1 MTSRETVLASR
12 LVADGRNRRR
22 RLGLRYGS
30 ADLSAGRQPA
40 RSHSSRHARRGGS
53 GGLHAAALRVRRRL
67 FRLEPD
73 QQHQQL
79 VPPQVHADRN
89 ADTDETGHDDNN
101 DNETGYHADDDPA
114 RHHERSS
121 AWRLR
126 QHGPF
131 VVELQLIAHAAR
143 RL

>member
-1 MTSRETVLASR
+1 MTNRETLFASR
-12 LVADGRNRRR
+12 FAADGRNRCR
-22 RLGLRYGS
+22 RLGLRDGP

-40 RSHSSRHARRGGS
+40 RSHSSRQARRNGS
-53 GGLHAAALRVRRRL
+53 GRLHAAAYRVRRL

-79 VPPQVHADRN
+79 VASEVHADRN
-89 ADTDETGHDDNN
+89 SDADETGHDDNN

-114 RHHERSS
+114 RHHERPP
-121 AWRLR
+121 ARRFR
-126 QHGPF
+126 QHRPF
-131 VVELQLIAHAAR
+131 VVELQLTTHAAR